1 MIIKVSKKGNFNK
14 TRNVIKNIQNK
25 KYLNILDRIGR
36 LGVDALSRAT
46 PVDTGKTSDSW
57 GYSIEQGRDSVSVVW
72 TNSNVVNGWANV
84 AILIQYGHATRN
96 GGYVQG
102 RDYINPAMKPLFDQL
117 AKEAWEAII
126 K

>member
-1 MIIKVSKKGNFNK
+1 MIRVTKKGNFNK
-14 TRNVIKNIQNK
+14 TRNIIKNIQSR
-25 KYLNILDRIGR
+25 KYLTILDRIGK

-46 PVDTGKTSDSW
+46 PRDTGKTSDSW
-57 GYSIEQGRDSVSVVW
+57 SYSVEQGRDSVSVVW
-72 TNSNVVNGWANV
+72 SNSNVVNGWANV

-102 RDYINPAMKPLFDQL
+102 RDYINPAMKPLFDEL
-117 AKEAWEAII
+117 AKEAWEAIV